1 MVHRWQN
8 SPAFRP
14 QGLTPSKVCDHDCFS
29 HLLHFSA
36 SHTFFSDIVEET
48 YNKNFSLCVYLKI
61 LSFNSMCC
69 LQHCE
74 EHYLDRGVRD
84 EDRGLRIL
92 AAINKE
98 RKNKSG
104 NNTYVLS
111 FFVNS
116 SAYKWT
122 TETNTLKKIKLLL

>member
-36 SHTFFSDIVEET
+36 SHTFFSDIVEKT
-48 YNKNFSLCVYLKI
+48 YNKNSSLCINLKR

-74 EHYLDRGVRD
+74 EHYLDRGVTD
-84 EDRGLRIL
+84 KKTGGLRIRKRGGAALWISRLRVNINL
-92 AAINKE
+92 AQLSISFE
-98 RKNKSG
+98 SLG
-104 NNTYVLS
+104 PLPQHSNNL
-111 FFVNS
+111 
-116 SAYKWT
+116 
-122 TETNTLKKIKLLL
+122 